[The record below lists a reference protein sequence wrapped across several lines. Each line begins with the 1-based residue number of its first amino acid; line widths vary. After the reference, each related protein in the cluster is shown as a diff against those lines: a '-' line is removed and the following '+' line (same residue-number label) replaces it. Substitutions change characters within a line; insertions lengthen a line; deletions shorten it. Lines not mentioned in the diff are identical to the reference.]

1 LELTLNTPALLFPA
15 LTLIMLAYTNR
26 FLALGTLIR
35 SLYKAYEKEKN
46 VNYLPQIKNI
56 RHRLRLI
63 RDMQLLGILSLT
75 SCVVCMGLIFF
86 NEQAAAKIVFAG
98 SILLLAGSLILSTY
112 EIIISTAALNIQLQD
127 LENEKT

>member
-26 FLALGTLIR
+26 FLALGTLTR

-46 VNYLPQIKNI
+46 VSYLSQIKSI

-63 RDMQLLGILSLT
+63 RDMQLFGILSLT
-75 SCVVCMGLIFF
+75 SCVFCMGLIYFE
-86 NEQAAAKIVFAG
+86 EQPAAKIVFAI

-112 EIIISTAALNIQLQD
+112 EIIISTAALNIQLKD
-127 LENEKT
+127 LESEKS